1 MLVVLLVLEAIL
13 QYFSQCQL
21 FIIIIVLLH
30 SLIKLTIHLIGKT
43 FYVMKLFDSANGGLN
58 ELLTVIWWSPE
69 NRKLGTS
76 DLDDFI
82 QSLVNCAAL
91 QIVWNADFNL

>member
-1 MLVVLLVLEAIL
+1 
-13 QYFSQCQL
+13 
-21 FIIIIVLLH
+21 
-30 SLIKLTIHLIGKT
+30 
-43 FYVMKLFDSANGGLN
+43 MKLFDSVNGGLN
-58 ELLTVIWWSPE
+58 ELLTVIWWSLE

-91 QIVWNADFNL
+91 QMVWNADVNLETLHYVALCAAQYNSDMQ